1 MNSASRSS
9 SVIELNSYGEP
20 TAPVAQHASEAQTS
34 LAMTL
39 RPLSQWL
46 SRSEVTEICINRPG
60 ELFIESQSG
69 WQREALPIATFDW
82 CLRLAKLVAHSTHQR
97 VAEDAPLLSATLPGG
112 ERIQIV
118 LPPAAPAGTI
128 TMAIR
133 RPSPAT
139 WSLEELAA
147 RGVFR
152 RTRNARDALDGS
164 EEALLRL
171 LAAADYEQFLR
182 LAVHTRR
189 NIIVSGAT
197 GSGKTTFTRAL
208 IRDIPSHER
217 LITIEDAAELT
228 LDHHPNHVRLFY
240 SKGGQ
245 SGVSVTPKQ
254 LLECSLRL
262 RPDRILLAELRAEE
276 AWDYLRSVASGH
288 PGSITSIHASS
299 ASLAFE
305 QLTLLVQQSRAGAA
319 LAPDDVKRLLYQ
331 LVDVVVQFGREGR
344 DRYIAEVWYEPARKR
359 SQDYCA

>member
-1 MNSASRSS
+1 MSSTSRNSTVVALTS
-9 SVIELNSYGEP
+9 GA
-20 TAPVAQHASEAQTS
+20 APAVREAQTS

-39 RPLSQWL
+39 RPLAPWL
-46 SRSEVTEICINRPG
+46 LRPEVTEICINRPG
-60 ELFIESQSG
+60 ELFVESQSG
-69 WQREALPIATFDW
+69 WQREGLPIATFDW
-82 CLRLAKLVAHSTHQR
+82 CLRLAKLVAHSTQQR
-97 VAEDAPLLSATLPGG
+97 IAEDAPLLSATLPGG

-118 LPPAAPAGTI
+118 LPPAAPAGI
-128 TMAIR
+128 VTMAIR
-133 RPSPAT
+133 RPSPCT

-147 RGVFR
+147 RGLFR
-152 RTRNARDALDGS
+152 RTRSACDAMDGS
-164 EEALLRL
+164 EETLVRL
-171 LAAADYEQFLR
+171 LADGDYEQFLR

-189 NIIVSGAT
+189 NIVVSGAT

-245 SGVSVTPKQ
+245 GGVSVTPKQ
-254 LLECSLRL
+254 LLECCLRL

-299 ASLAFE
+299 ATLAFE
-305 QLTLLVQQSRAGAA
+305 QLILLVQQSRAGAA
-319 LAPDDVKRLLYQ
+319 LAPDDIKRLLYQ
-331 LVDVVVQFGREGR
+331 LVDVVVQFGRDGR
-344 DRYIAEVWYEPARKR
+344 DRCITEVWYEPARKR
-359 SQDYCA
+359 SQDYRA

>member
-1 MNSASRSS
+1 MSSALRSS
-9 SVIELNSYGEP
+9 VVALTTDADASVP
-20 TAPVAQHASEAQTS
+20 AAQDVREAQTS

-39 RPLSQWL
+39 RPLAPWL
-46 SRSEVTEICINRPG
+46 SRPEVTEICINRPG
-60 ELFIESQSG
+60 ELFVESQSG
-69 WQREALPIATFDW
+69 WEREVLPVATFDW

-97 VAEDAPLLSATLPGG
+97 IAEDAPLLSATLPGG

-118 LPPAAPAGTI
+118 LPPAAPARTI

-133 RPSPAT
+133 RPSPCT
-139 WSLEELAA
+139 WSLDELAA

-152 RTRNARDALDGS
+152 RTRSACDALDGS
-164 EEALLRL
+164 EQTLLRL
-171 LAAADYEQFLR
+171 RAAGDYEQFLR
-182 LAVHTRR
+182 LAVQARR
-189 NIIVSGAT
+189 SIVVSGAT

-208 IRDIPSHER
+208 IRDIPIHER

-228 LDHHPNHVRLFY
+228 LDRHPNHVRLFY

-299 ASLAFE
+299 ATLAFE

-319 LAPDDVKRLLYQ
+319 LAPDDIKRLLYQ
-331 LVDVVVQFGREGR
+331 LVDVVVQFGRDGR
-344 DRYIAEVWYEPARKR
+344 DRYITEVWYEPARKR
-359 SQDYCA
+359 SQEYRA

>member
-1 MNSASRSS
+1 MSSASRSS
-9 SVIELNSYGEP
+9 VVSDATPIASP
-20 TAPVAQHASEAQTS
+20 TQGAREAQTS

-39 RPLSQWL
+39 RPLAPWL

-60 ELFIESQSG
+60 ELFVESQSG

-82 CLRLAKLVAHSTHQR
+82 CMRLAKLVAHSTHQR
-97 VAEDAPLLSATLPGG
+97 IAEDAPLLSATLPGG

-118 LPPAAPAGTI
+118 LPPAASAGTI

-133 RPSPAT
+133 RPSPCT

-152 RTRNARDALDGS
+152 RTRSACDALDSS
-164 EEALLRL
+164 EESLLRL
-171 LAAADYEQFLR
+171 LAARNFEQFLH
-182 LAVHTRR
+182 LAVQARK
-189 NIIVSGAT
+189 NIVVSGAT

-208 IRDIPSHER
+208 IRDIPTHER

-299 ASLAFE
+299 ATLAFE

-319 LAPDDVKRLLYQ
+319 LAPGDIQRLLYQ
-331 LVDVVVQFGREGR
+331 LVDVVVQFGRDGR
-344 DRYIAEVWYEPARKR
+344 DRFITELWYEPARKR
-359 SQDYCA
+359 TQDYRA

>member
-1 MNSASRSS
+1 MSSASRSS
-9 SVIELNSYGEP
+9 VVALTSNAEPSVPAEQG
-20 TAPVAQHASEAQTS
+20 VREAQTS

-39 RPLSQWL
+39 RPLAPWL
-46 SRSEVTEICINRPG
+46 SRPEVTEICINRPG
-60 ELFIESQSG
+60 ELFVESQSG
-69 WQREALPIATFDW
+69 WQREALPLATFDW
-82 CLRLAKLVAHSTHQR
+82 CVRLAKLVAHSTHQR
-97 VAEDAPLLSATLPGG
+97 IAEDAPLLSATLPGG

-118 LPPAAPAGTI
+118 LPPAVPAGSV

-133 RPSPAT
+133 RPSPCT
-139 WSLEELAA
+139 WSLDELAA

-152 RTRNARDALDGS
+152 RARSACDAMDGS
-164 EEALLRL
+164 EQTLLRL
-171 LAAADYEQFLR
+171 RAAGDYEQFLR
-182 LAVHTRR
+182 LAVQTRR

-208 IRDIPSHER
+208 IRDIPTHER

-228 LDHHPNHVRLFY
+228 LDRHPNHVRLFY

-299 ASLAFE
+299 ATLAFE

-319 LAPDDVKRLLYQ
+319 LAPGDIKRLLYQ
-331 LVDVVVQFGREGR
+331 LVDVVVQFGRDGR
-344 DRYIAEVWYEPARKR
+344 DRYITEVWYEPARKR
-359 SQDYCA
+359 SQEYCA